1 MQRRRRVPSGGG
13 EPQWYMDAIIYE
25 LHVRSYFDSTGDGIG
40 DFRGLAQKLDYIKD
54 LGVTALWLLPF
65 YPSPLRDDG
74 YDIADY
80 TDVHP
85 AYGTLADFRFFLRE
99 AHRRGLRVITE
110 LVVNHTSDQ
119 HPWFQR
125 ARRAPSGSSARDFYV
140 WSDTP
145 DRYKD
150 ARIIF
155 KDFEKSNW
163 TWDPVAGAYFWH
175 RFYSHQPDLNFANP
189 QVRKEITKV
198 MDFWLDMGV
207 DGFRLDAVPYLHER
221 EGTGSENLPETH
233 AELRAIR
240 AHIDG
245 KYRDR
250 MLLAEA
256 NQWPEDSVAYFGNGD
271 ECHMAFHFPL
281 MPRMFMALR
290 MEDRYPIVDILRQTP
305 DIPPGCQWAIFLRNH
320 DELTLEMV
328 TDEERDYMY
337 RMYAKDPQ
345 ARINLGIRR
354 RLAPLL
360 GNDFKS
366 IELMNGLLFSLPGTP
381 VIYYGD
387 EIGMG
392 DNIYLGDRNG
402 VRTPMQWSRDR
413 NAGFSRGNSQRLF
426 LPLITEP
433 GYSYE
438 TLNAE
443 AQQHDLHSLLW
454 RTRQLIVLRRR
465 FKALSRGT
473 VRFLYPQNRAILAFV
488 RELGNERVLVVANL
502 SRFMQFAE
510 LELADYRGLVP
521 TEAFGLT
528 RFPQVGDTPYF
539 LSLGPRSFSWFVLR
553 PSANAHEIESQETE
567 MPIFRVT
574 DSWLSLFEPDSKG
587 SFEEFL
593 IHYLPTRRWFGGKSR
608 ALKAIELVELI
619 AIGEQPPS
627 VCAFLR
633 VEYIDGDPELYLM
646 PIAFAIGPTETQRAS
661 ARSAIAKLV
670 VDETE
675 GVLYSATSDANFCQ
689 QLLELMARK
698 RRLTGRV
705 GELAGVSA
713 RNFRALRGQN
723 VDLTPAPLEV
733 EQSNTSVLFGHRFIL
748 KLFRRLEEGI
758 NPDVEV
764 GRFLSEETSFES
776 LAEYAGH
783 LEYRTESAESI
794 TVAVLQSYV
803 QNEGDAWQFT
813 LDHISQYL
821 ERAAAAVAAG
831 TRIPPVPGTLLELAS
846 GTIPR
851 ASHELIGSYL
861 EAARLLGQ
869 RTAEMHLALAAPS
882 DNVSFGPESFTPF
895 YQRSLLQS
903 FRNLTETVFE
913 NLATQLPRL
922 EARTRV
928 LAEHV
933 LAQKPQ
939 VMQVFSFVREK
950 TLNAQRTRIHGDY
963 HLGQVLWTGRDFVIV
978 DFEGEPARPMSARR
992 IKRSPLRDVSSMIRS
1007 FHYAAHRA
1015 MTNAKDKGILT
1026 AEKALELEL
1035 QADHWFYW
1043 TASAYLRAYLRTA
1056 ANAPFL
1062 PKDGTELQGLLD
1074 VYLLEKAIYELGY
1087 ELDHRPGW
1095 VPVPLRGI
1103 EWLLSATGAAVLPR

>member
-1 MQRRRRVPSGGG
+1 MQRRHKGPAVSE
-13 EPQWYMDAIIYE
+13 EPQWYKDAIIYE

-40 DFRGLAQKLDYIKD
+40 DFRGLAQKLDYIRD

-85 AYGTLADFRFFLRE
+85 AYGSLSDFKIFLRE
-99 AHRRGLRVITE
+99 AHSRGLRVITE

-125 ARRAPSGSSARDFYV
+125 ARRSPPGSAARDFYV
-140 WSDTP
+140 WSDSP

-155 KDFEKSNW
+155 KDFETSNW
-163 TWDPVAGAYFWH
+163 SWDPVAGAYFWH

-189 QVRKEITKV
+189 QVRKEITRV
-198 MDFWLDMGV
+198 MDFWLDLGV

-221 EGTGSENLPETH
+221 EGTSSENLPETH

-240 AHIDG
+240 SHIDE

-305 DIPPGCQWAIFLRNH
+305 DIPEGCQWAIFLRNH

-360 GNDFKS
+360 GNDIHS

-413 NAGFSRGNSQRLF
+413 NAGFSRGNSQKLF

-438 TLNAE
+438 TLNVE
-443 AQQHDLHSLLW
+443 AQQDNLHSLLW
-454 RTRQLIVLRRR
+454 KTRQLILLRRR

-473 VRFLYPQNRAILAFV
+473 VSFLYPQNRKILAFV
-488 RELGNERVLVVANL
+488 REHSEERVLVVANL
-502 SRFMQFAE
+502 SRFTQFAE
-510 LELADYRGLVP
+510 LELSAYKGLLP

-528 RFPQVGDTPYF
+528 RFPMIGDAPYF
-539 LSLGPRSFSWFVLR
+539 LSLGPRSVSWFVLR
-553 PSANAHEIESQETE
+553 PPRKAHELETNE
-567 MPIFRVT
+567 VEVPTFRVT
-574 DSWLSLFEPDSKG
+574 ASWANVFEPPAKG
-587 SFEEFL
+587 ALEEFL
-593 IHYLPTRRWFGGKSR
+593 ARYLPTRRWFGAKSR
-608 ALKAIELVELI
+608 ALKATEVFEVVP
-619 AIGEQPPS
+619 IGDLS
-627 VCAFLR
+627 CCACVFVR
-633 VEYIDGDPELYLM
+633 VEYVDGDPEVYLVPM
-646 PIAFAIGPTETQRAS
+646 AFASAAAMADIQRTAPR
-661 ARSAIAKLV
+661 AVFAKLI
-670 VDETE
+670 VDEGE
-675 GVLYSATSDANFCQ
+675 GVLFSAVNDASFCQ
-689 QLLELMARK
+689 QLLETIARR
-698 RRLTGRV
+698 RRLGGRA
-705 GELAGVSA
+705 GELIGVPA
-713 RNFRALRGQN
+713 KNLRALRGQN
-723 VDLTPAPLEV
+723 VDLTPNALDV
-733 EQSNTSVLFGHRFIL
+733 EQSNTSVLFGQRLIL

-764 GRFLSEETSFES
+764 GRFLSEETQFEN
-776 LAEYAGH
+776 LADYAGH
-783 LEYRTESAESI
+783 IEYRTDGAESI
-794 TVAVLQSYV
+794 TLAVLQGFV
-803 QNEGDAWQFT
+803 QNEGDAWQYT
-813 LDHISQYL
+813 LDHVSQYF
-821 ERAAAAVAAG
+821 ERAAAAIAAG
-831 TRIPPVPGTLLELAS
+831 TQIPPTPGTLLGLAA
-846 GTIPR
+846 GTIP
-851 ASHELIGSYL
+851 ALSHELIGPYL

-869 RTAEMHLALAAPS
+869 RTAEMHLALAGQSGDAH
-882 DNVSFGPESFTPF
+882 FRPESFTLF

-913 NLATQLPRL
+913 KLASQLPRL
-922 EARTRV
+922 VPETRV
-928 LAEHV
+928 LAERV
-933 LAQKPQ
+933 LSQKSQ
-939 VMQVFSFVREK
+939 IMRIFAFVRTK
-950 TLNAQRTRIHGDY
+950 VLSAQRTRIHGDY

-1007 FHYAAHRA
+1007 LHYASHRA
-1015 MTNAKDKGILT
+1015 MTHTKDKGMQT
-1026 AEKALELEL
+1026 AANLEL
-1035 QADHWFYW
+1035 QADHWFHW

-1056 ANAPFL
+1056 GDAAYL
-1062 PKDGTELQGLLD
+1062 PRDTAELQGLLD

-1087 ELDHRPGW
+1087 EIDHRPDW
-1095 VPVPLRGI
+1095 VALPLRGI
-1103 EWLLSATGAAVLPR
+1103 EWLLSGSGAAELPQ